1 MITTWLFEFFH
12 SLRDPAATGDRD
24 AVQAHFRW
32 YLDLWTKAEA
42 RGFDGIFFSEHHF
55 GAAYSPSPNLLVAN
69 LAARTSTIR
78 LGVLGTVT
86 PYATPWRVLEEFA
99 MLDQLTGGR
108 FEAGLVSGIPP
119 ELGLVGVPM
128 PVAGARH
135 AEIVSVIDAAM
146 HQQPVSHHGT
156 EWNFDDITIYPPMF
170 QASPS
175 IWTAARTRASAE
187 KAAQRGWK
195 VCAGFNSCEVI
206 ADMFDGYRKMAGE
219 AGHPTTSDRL
229 GLRRMVTFVDDP
241 SKQREG
247 VYTAKRSLLDLLN
260 ASAGPLPPFAA
271 LLDRPDESSD
281 MLSDDE
287 FVSGTPEQ
295 VATELIRQ
303 AHAVGTSNI
312 VVSFSAVDPIELD
325 EAHAA
330 FCEQVI
336 PALRGESIS

>member
-1 MITTWLFEFFH
+1 
-12 SLRDPAATGDRD
+12 
-24 AVQAHFRW
+24 VQAHFRW

-108 FEAGLVSGIPP
+108 FEAGVVSGIPP
-119 ELGLVGVPM
+119 EMGLAGVPM

-135 AEIVSVIDAAM
+135 AEIVSAIDAAM

-156 EWNFDDITIYPPMF
+156 EWNFDDLTIYPPMY

-175 IWTAARTRASAE
+175 MWTASRSRASAE
-187 KAAQRGWK
+187 KAAERGWK
-195 VCAGFNSCEVI
+195 VCAGFNSCESI
-206 ADMFDGYRKMAGE
+206 ADMFDGYRKVAGE
-219 AGHPTTSDRL
+219 AGHPTTPDRL

-247 VYTAKRSLLDLLN
+247 IHTAKRSLLDLLN

-287 FVSGTPEQ
+287 FVSGTPDQ
-295 VATELIRQ
+295 VAAELIRQ

-312 VVSFSAVDPIELD
+312 VVSFSAVDPGELD
-325 EAHAA
+325 EAHVA
-330 FCEQVI
+330 FAEVVI
-336 PALRGESIS
+336 PALRGESVS